1 MILSANES
9 RMVTWNPVTGCAK
22 ISGGCRFCFAERI
35 SHRYGTTTLP
45 WSRAHVSTNVV
56 LHLDRLEAPLR
67 WRKARAVF
75 AGSMTDLFG
84 EFVPDDYV
92 AAILAVI
99 ALTGSSTFMIIT
111 KRAERMADL
120 LCSDHFWGQF
130 AAAALAR
137 GADPAWLADL
147 ESSRIIPNLTLCVT
161 IESDRF
167 VGRADSL
174 RRVPAGRKMVVAEP
188 LLTALPSLVMVG
200 FDEISVGG
208 ESGGPA
214 QRRLVEPCPH
224 PDHELMAEAV
234 DSLCAGTGWV
244 PKEAALA
251 WVRDLRDRSLAAGI
265 AFSLHQWGGPTG
277 RAGGTRLDGQTY

>member
-1 MILSANES
+1 
-9 RMVTWNPVTGCAK
+9 MVTWNPVTGCAK
-22 ISGGCRFCFAERI
+22 ISGGCRFCYAERI

-45 WSRAHVSTNVV
+45 WNRVNVSANVV
-56 LHLDRLEAPLR
+56 LHPDRLDAPLH
-67 WRKARAVF
+67 WRKPRSVF

-99 ALTGSSTFMIIT
+99 ARASSSTFMIIT

-120 LCSDHFWGQF
+120 LCSDRFWEQLE
-130 AAAALAR
+130 AAVLAR
-137 GADPAWLADL
+137 GADPAWLAAL

-161 IESDRF
+161 IESNRF

-174 RRVPAGRKMVVAEP
+174 RRAPASRKMVVAEP
-188 LLTALPSLVMVG
+188 LLTALPSLVMAG

-214 QRRLVEPCPH
+214 ERRLVEPCPH
-224 PDHELMAEAV
+224 PDHELLARAI
-234 DSLCAGTGWV
+234 DPLCGGTGWV
-244 PKEAALA
+244 PKASALT
-251 WVRDLRDRSLAAGI
+251 WVRDLRDRAQTAGI

-277 RAGGTRLDGQTY
+277 RAGGSSLDGQAY